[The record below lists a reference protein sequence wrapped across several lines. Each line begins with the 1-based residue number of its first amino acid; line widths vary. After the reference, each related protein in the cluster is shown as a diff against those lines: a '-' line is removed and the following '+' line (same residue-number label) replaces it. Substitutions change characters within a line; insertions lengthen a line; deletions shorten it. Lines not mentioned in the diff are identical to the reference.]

1 MSKENGIRGM
11 NPLKIITSLSPS
23 RIARQQYCITTFLP
37 QERSSTEE
45 FTKSEERVIVCVQ
58 GPGEQEKLAA
68 HFPGCEFVVGT
79 TNTSFSKPTPKITE
93 LIKQAGV
100 VNTPVYAANE
110 QAGEPALIINSDI
123 SIESDISVWDP
134 VPGTLKMGIRTDF
147 NRRGG
152 KRLQKWGIDAFLIL
166 PEMIELLSD
175 IDFAVGCPGW
185 DFWIPY
191 VLCTKHGYQIE
202 VVQAELLH
210 EIHEQAWSK
219 DDYEVY
225 KHIMMNNYRVH
236 DTSLGHFI
244 LDITGRVLL

>member
-1 MSKENGIRGM
+1 M

-23 RIARQQYCITTFLP
+23 RIPRQQYCINTFSP
-37 QERSSTEE
+37 QER
-45 FTKSEERVIVCVQ
+45 VVVCVQ
-58 GPGEQEKLAA
+58 GPGEQEKLAP
-68 HFPGCEFVVGT
+68 HFPECEFVVGLASS
-79 TNTSFSKPTPKITE
+79 SFSKPTPKITE
-93 LIKQAGV
+93 LIKQAGDV
-100 VNTPVYAANE
+100 
-110 QAGEPALIINSDI
+110 GEPALIINSDI

-134 VPGTLKMGIRTDF
+134 VPGILKMGIRTDF

-166 PEMIELLSD
+166 PEMVELLSD

-191 VLCTKHGYQIE
+191 VLCAKHGYQIE

-219 DDYEVY
+219 EDYEVY
-225 KHIMMNNYRVH
+225 KRIMMNNYHIH

>member
-1 MSKENGIRGM
+1 M
-11 NPLKIITSLSPS
+11 NPLKIVTSLSPN
-23 RIARQQYCITTFLP
+23 RIARQQYCITTFP
-37 QERSSTEE
+37 QR
-45 FTKSEERVIVCVQ
+45 IVCVQ

-93 LIKQAGV
+93 LIKQADV
-100 VNTPVYAANE
+100 VNKLVYAASE
-110 QAGEPALIINSDI
+110 QVGEPALIINSDI

-202 VVQAELLH
+202 VVQADLLH

-219 DDYEVY
+219 EDYEVY
-225 KHIMMNNYRVH
+225 KRIMMNNYRVH
-236 DTSLGHFI
+236 DTSIGEFI

>member
-1 MSKENGIRGM
+1 M

-23 RIARQQYCITTFLP
+23 RIARQQYCITTFP
-37 QERSSTEE
+37 QR
-45 FTKSEERVIVCVQ
+45 IVCVQ

-202 VVQAELLH
+202 VVQADLLH

-219 DDYEVY
+219 EDYEVY
-225 KHIMMNNYRVH
+225 KRIMMNNYRVH
-236 DTSLGHFI
+236 DTSIGEFI

>member
-11 NPLKIITSLSPS
+11 NPLKIITSLSSS
-23 RIARQQYCITTFLP
+23 RISRQQHCISTFSP
-37 QERSSTEE
+37 QG
-45 FTKSEERVIVCVQ
+45 IVCVQ
-58 GPGEQEKLAA
+58 GPGEQEKLAL
-68 HFPGCEFVVGT
+68 HFPGCEFVVGV

-93 LIKQAGV
+93 LIKQAD
-100 VNTPVYAANE
+100 
-110 QAGEPALIINSDI
+110 EPALIINSDI
-123 SIESDISVWDP
+123 SIESDVSVWEP

-166 PEMIELLSD
+166 PEMVELLSD

-191 VLCTKHGYQIE
+191 VLCAKHGYRIE
-202 VVQAELLH
+202 VVQANLLH

-219 DDYEVY
+219 EDYEVY
-225 KHIMMNNYRVH
+225 KRIMMNNYHIH